1 MNKAKS
7 KITPNTESWKSDKH
21 LNMFSNQINI
31 LDFYL
36 MHVLYPLKGIVN
48 TVTKRNMY
56 NFFRISE
63 SVSFFFFLL
72 LFLPQNRGGGL
83 SKQKRNWKLAF
94 FCSKNVHIFLKIF
107 ITSST
112 FYSSLLYLHCL
123 YNLLINVP
131 LPSLTTVTLCLWID
145 NNYLHAYFNELPS
158 PTQHSF
164 YAWLTWRNH
173 RHEGVLKWQKVSEN
187 ITHVEEEKKVLLGQ
201 KSSPSFTIFSKW
213 KKKIISLQF
222 GFTCIL
228 PVYTVTTHTHF

>member
-72 LFLPQNRGGGL
+72 LFLPQNRGGGIIQTKEKL
-83 SKQKRNWKLAF
+83 EISFFLFKKRAHFSENLHYLFNFLF
-94 FCSKNVHIFLKIF
+94 F
-107 ITSST
+107 
-112 FYSSLLYLHCL
+112 SSLS
-123 YNLLINVP
+123 P
-131 LPSLTTVTLCLWID
+131 LP
-145 NNYLHAYFNELPS
+145 
-158 PTQHSF
+158 
-164 YAWLTWRNH
+164 
-173 RHEGVLKWQKVSEN
+173 
-187 ITHVEEEKKVLLGQ
+187 
-201 KSSPSFTIFSKW
+201 
-213 KKKIISLQF
+213 LQF
-222 GFTCIL
+222 AYKCSTSL
-228 PVYTVTTHTHF
+228 PHNCHLMPLNR